1 MIGIVLILVQVA
13 SVASSGVI
21 QFGQN
26 LESTI
31 ASGRPLLVQFYA
43 PWCGHC
49 QQLAPTW
56 EKVGNKIGRDVTV
69 GKLDCTQHQN
79 LAQKYSI
86 RGFPTIKFF
95 RNGRPIDY
103 EGARTESEIIK
114 FVSRASG
121 PAVVKLSKTLN
132 SLIKSRP
139 DPPVFILIGQ
149 KESQEFEMFTNAAEG
164 YIPNIKFYYIPV

>member
-1 MIGIVLILVQVA
+1 MLIGIVLILVQVA
-13 SVASSGVI
+13 SSSGVI

-56 EKVGNKIGRDVTV
+56 EKIGNKIGHDVTV

-95 RNGRPIDY
+95 RNG
-103 EGARTESEIIK
+103 TES
-114 FVSRASG
+114 
-121 PAVVKLSKTLN
+121 
-132 SLIKSRP
+132 
-139 DPPVFILIGQ
+139 
-149 KESQEFEMFTNAAEG
+149 
-164 YIPNIKFYYIPV
+164 